1 MTARAQA
8 ITGWIQRHE
17 HEAIAFLEGL
27 VNQDSGTHDRLDVNR
42 LGEMLAT
49 AFEGLGFSVERI
61 PQTTY
66 GNHLMASHRGMP
78 GTKRLLCMGHMD
90 TVYPAGTA
98 GSRLFQIEGTRAT
111 GPGVLDMKGGLT
123 VLFFALR
130 ALAETDSFAL
140 REMSVSVLIN
150 SDEEVGS
157 PSSRQIITDLALRHD
172 AAIVLEPARPGGECV
187 IARKGVGHF
196 RMEVF
201 GRQAHAG
208 SQPELGINAIWELA
222 HKICAMQALN
232 DPDRGTTVNVGVIRG
247 GERSNVVP
255 DYACADVD
263 LRIWSVEEGDRI
275 ARALQEIAQ
284 RSTISGA
291 TGKLSGEVS
300 TPPWQTGEA
309 TRRMLALLQQA
320 GNHLG
325 IEIKGV
331 ATGGGSDGSRT
342 AQHIPT
348 LDGLGPVGSR
358 IHSPKE
364 SLELPSLR
372 ERAALLALFI
382 HAWYEQFLPPP
393 ARERTNVP

>member
-1 MTARAQA
+1 MAWLQARE
-8 ITGWIQRHE
+8 R
-17 HEAIAFLEGL
+17 EAFAFLEAL
-27 VNQDSGTHDRLDVNR
+27 VNQDSGTHDRADVNR
-42 LGEMLAT
+42 VGDLLAK
-49 AFEGLGFSVERI
+49 AYEGLGFSVERI
-61 PQTTY
+61 PQSVY
-66 GNHLMASHRGMP
+66 GDHLVASHQATRGS
-78 GTKRLLCMGHMD
+78 KRLLCVGHMD

-98 GSRLFQIEGTRAT
+98 RSRPFCIEGNRAT

-123 VLFFALR
+123 VLLFALR
-130 ALAETDSFAL
+130 ALADTNSPAF
-140 REMSVSVLIN
+140 RGTHVTVLVN

-157 PSSRQIITDLALRHD
+157 PSSRPIINDLALRHD
-172 AAIVLEPARPGGECV
+172 AAIVMEPARPSGECV

-222 HKICAMQALN
+222 HKVCAMQALN
-232 DPDRGTTVNVGVIRG
+232 DLDRGTTVNVGVIRG

-263 LRIWSVEEGDRI
+263 LRIWSLEEGDRI
-275 ARALQEIAQ
+275 TRALQEIAR

-291 TGKLSGEVS
+291 TGKLSGEIS
-300 TPPWQTGEA
+300 TPPWQAGEG

-320 GNHLG
+320 GAHLG
-325 IEIKGV
+325 MEITGV

-358 IHSPKE
+358 NHSPE
-364 SLELPSLR
+364 EFLEVPSLR
-372 ERAALLALFI
+372 ERTALLALFI
-382 HAWYEQFLPPP
+382 ETWYENFLPPS
-393 ARERTNVP
+393 ATERSDLA